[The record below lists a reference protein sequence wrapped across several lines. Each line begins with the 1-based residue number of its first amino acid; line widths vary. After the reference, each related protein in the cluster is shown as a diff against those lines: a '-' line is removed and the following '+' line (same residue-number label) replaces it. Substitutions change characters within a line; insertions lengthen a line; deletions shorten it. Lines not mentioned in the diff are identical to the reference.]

1 MVHQT
6 TDIRPWTEPIDA
18 AHMHFTKSAEGLAS
32 FAVANQMQQHLYSL
46 SEREQDPS
54 ARWGLSSDEL
64 ATLTLSS
71 CLTGPIFWSSL
82 CFSCLT
88 WLVCILCKRLS
99 TSQMSQGLHCLIWEY
114 LKEKYVINIG
124 KSQLDIV
131 NSPELDFSQKETR
144 KRLTA

>member
-18 AHMHFTKSAEGLAS
+18 AHTHFTKSATAKLANPS
-32 FAVANQMQQHLYSL
+32 ANQMQQHLYSL
-46 SEREQDPS
+46 RECEQDPS
-54 ARWGLSSDEL
+54 FRWGLSSDEL

-71 CLTGPIFWSSL
+71 CLTAPIFWSSL
-82 CFSCLT
+82 CFSWLT

-99 TSQMSQGLHCLIWEY
+99 TSQTSQGLHCLIWEY
-114 LKEKYVINIG
+114 LKEKYVINTG
-124 KSQLDIV
+124 KSKLDIV